1 MQKIQLK
8 NIQPKQKQQQ
18 KTRESVSSVRWKT
31 NQVIFHRRNPKS
43 RGGLTMASKTMTITT
58 MMMSSEY
65 GPYLLLVVPARRIHR
80 LYNVDGVGDEQS
92 VKRSTCH
99 HA

>member
-1 MQKIQLK
+1 M
-8 NIQPKQKQQQ
+8 
-18 KTRESVSSVRWKT
+18 V
-31 NQVIFHRRNPKS
+31 
-43 RGGLTMASKTMTITT
+43 SKTMTITMT
-58 MMMSSEY
+58 MTMRMMVMMVVVVVQVVVIVIVIMMMMMMRSEY

-92 VKRSTCH
+92 VKCSTSH

>member
-1 MQKIQLK
+1 
-8 NIQPKQKQQQ
+8 
-18 KTRESVSSVRWKT
+18 
-31 NQVIFHRRNPKS
+31 
-43 RGGLTMASKTMTITT
+43 MTITMT
-58 MMMSSEY
+58 MTMRMMVMMVVVVVQVVVIVIVIMMMMMSSEY

-92 VKRSTCH
+92 VKCSTSH

>member
-1 MQKIQLK
+1 M
-8 NIQPKQKQQQ
+8 
-18 KTRESVSSVRWKT
+18 V
-31 NQVIFHRRNPKS
+31 
-43 RGGLTMASKTMTITT
+43 SKTMTITMT
-58 MMMSSEY
+58 MTMRMMVMMVVVVVQVVVIVIVIMMMMMMMSSEY

-92 VKRSTCH
+92 VKCSTSH

>member
-1 MQKIQLK
+1 
-8 NIQPKQKQQQ
+8 
-18 KTRESVSSVRWKT
+18 
-31 NQVIFHRRNPKS
+31 
-43 RGGLTMASKTMTITT
+43 MASKTMTITMT
-58 MMMSSEY
+58 MTMKMMVMMVVVVVQVVVIVIVIMMMMMTMMSSEY

-92 VKRSTCH
+92 VKCSTCH

>member
-1 MQKIQLK
+1 M
-8 NIQPKQKQQQ
+8 
-18 KTRESVSSVRWKT
+18 
-31 NQVIFHRRNPKS
+31 
-43 RGGLTMASKTMTITT
+43 TMTMRMMVMMVVVVVVQVVVVQVVVIVIVMMMMMMM

-65 GPYLLLVVPARRIHR
+65 GPYLLLVVPAGRIHR

-92 VKRSTCH
+92 VKCSTSH

>member
-1 MQKIQLK
+1 
-8 NIQPKQKQQQ
+8 
-18 KTRESVSSVRWKT
+18 
-31 NQVIFHRRNPKS
+31 
-43 RGGLTMASKTMTITT
+43 MTITMT
-58 MMMSSEY
+58 MTMRMMVMMVVVVVQVVVIVIVIMMMMMMMSSEY

-92 VKRSTCH
+92 VKCSTSH

>member
-1 MQKIQLK
+1 M
-8 NIQPKQKQQQ
+8 
-18 KTRESVSSVRWKT
+18 
-31 NQVIFHRRNPKS
+31 
-43 RGGLTMASKTMTITT
+43 TMTMRMMVMMVVVVVQVVVIVIVIMMMM

-92 VKRSTCH
+92 VKCSTSH

>member
-1 MQKIQLK
+1 M
-8 NIQPKQKQQQ
+8 
-18 KTRESVSSVRWKT
+18 
-31 NQVIFHRRNPKS
+31 
-43 RGGLTMASKTMTITT
+43 TMTMR
-58 MMMSSEY
+58 MMVMIVVVVVVQVVVIVIVIMMMMMIMMMIMSSEY

-92 VKRSTCH
+92 VKCSTSH

>member
-1 MQKIQLK
+1 M
-8 NIQPKQKQQQ
+8 
-18 KTRESVSSVRWKT
+18 VSK
-31 NQVIFHRRNPKS
+31 
-43 RGGLTMASKTMTITT
+43 AMTITMT
-58 MMMSSEY
+58 MTMRMMVMMVVVVVQVVVIVIVIMMMMMMMSSEY

-92 VKRSTCH
+92 VKCSTSH

>member
-1 MQKIQLK
+1 
-8 NIQPKQKQQQ
+8 
-18 KTRESVSSVRWKT
+18 
-31 NQVIFHRRNPKS
+31 
-43 RGGLTMASKTMTITT
+43 MTITMT
-58 MMMSSEY
+58 MTMRMMVMMVVVVVRVVVIVIVIMMMMMMMSSEY

-92 VKRSTCH
+92 VKCSTSH

>member
-1 MQKIQLK
+1 MM
-8 NIQPKQKQQQ
+8 
-18 KTRESVSSVRWKT
+18 VMMGVVVMVM
-31 NQVIFHRRNPKS
+31 VI
-43 RGGLTMASKTMTITT
+43 MMMT
-58 MMMSSEY
+58 MMSSEY

-92 VKRSTCH
+92 VKCSTCH

>member
-1 MQKIQLK
+1 M
-8 NIQPKQKQQQ
+8 
-18 KTRESVSSVRWKT
+18 VSK
-31 NQVIFHRRNPKS
+31 
-43 RGGLTMASKTMTITT
+43 AMTITMT
-58 MMMSSEY
+58 MTMRMMVMMVVVIVIVIMMMMMMSSEY

-92 VKRSTCH
+92 VKCSTSH

>member
-1 MQKIQLK
+1 MTMRMMVMI
-8 NIQPKQKQQQ
+8 
-18 KTRESVSSVRWKT
+18 VVVVVV
-31 NQVIFHRRNPKS
+31 QVVVIV
-43 RGGLTMASKTMTITT
+43 IVI
-58 MMMSSEY
+58 MMMMMIMMMIMSSEY

-92 VKRSTCH
+92 VKCSTSH